1 VNYAN
6 SVLGARSNRNSGGI
20 EMMCNILGKAPHFG
34 LMTTEGRRA
43 KWHID
48 VRTNKEPP
56 WSVLGSAIG
65 MKVIEDVPY
74 ITGIDKFLGQ
84 VDDISCGKLKDMGAA
99 TATNGAVGLYHVE
112 GITPEAIQQK
122 RDLLDEGYQTYV
134 IDDAEMER
142 VRKNYPNL
150 WSKKDAKP
158 TRAFIGCPHNSF
170 HQLYDWS
177 TKITLALTDRGQEKV
192 SVPTYLFASP
202 LVRDHFEDKHPELVR
217 DVKRAGVK
225 FTNMCALMFA
235 IMPGVGE
242 KEFMITNSNKA
253 REYSTSRFF
262 KDDDLLEVIISGEI
276 PAED

>member
-1 VNYAN
+1 
-6 SVLGARSNRNSGGI
+6 
-20 EMMCNILGKAPHFG
+20 
-34 LMTTEGRRA
+34 
-43 KWHID
+43 
-48 VRTNKEPP
+48 
-56 WSVLGSAIG
+56 
-65 MKVIEDVPY
+65 
-74 ITGIDKFLGQ
+74 
-84 VDDISCGKLKDMGAA
+84 
-99 TATNGAVGLYHVE
+99 
-112 GITPEAIQQK
+112 
-122 RDLLDEGYQTYV
+122 
-134 IDDAEMER
+134 MER
-142 VRKNYPNL
+142 VCKNYPNL

-158 TRAFIGCPHNSF
+158 TRAFVGCPHNSF

-177 TKITLALTDRGQEKV
+177 TKITLALADRGQEKV

-235 IMPGVGE
+235 IMPGIGQS
-242 KEFMITNSNKA
+242 EFMVTNSNKA